1 MDRTRLDPALPE
13 TRTASDS
20 QPEPRSVGEYR
31 LLRRLGEGGMGAVYL
46 GYHEGQDRQVAIKI
60 LPDQLAGNQAYV
72 DRFYREARH
81 AAGLNH
87 PNIVRGLSVGLDK
100 ASGRHYLVLEYVDGP
115 SALALLQQYGR
126 LSVGDAVHI
135 ALDVA
140 RALEHAHSRNVVHRD
155 IKPDNILITR
165 SGIAKLA
172 DLGLAKRM
180 DEASHLTATRQGFG
194 TPHYMPYEQA
204 LNAKYA
210 DARSDIYALG
220 GTLYHLVT
228 GLVPFPGENHLEV
241 MDSKNRGQ
249 FAAAGSIN
257 PEVPPALDR
266 ILGKMLA
273 REPRD
278 RYQTA
283 SELIVD
289 LERSRLAALVPSF
302 ADADLALQDPW
313 VRACL
318 AASAQPTMPDLNAA
332 PRNDEQ
338 QAQPPPNASEAVAG
352 DKTNGSAPPPANGN
366 GVGPACRP
374 FVLDEEWFLRYRDRK
389 GGWARARATTRQIQL
404 RLRTGRIPPQV
415 EASRQADGDYQP
427 LASFPEFRDIPAS
440 PARRRRKNGRASEE
454 TQPAGPA
461 AAPTQGSGLLSLSPA
476 GRWWLW
482 LVVLPLLVS
491 LLLVG
496 GYYLLGWLWL
506 MRG

>member
-1 MDRTRLDPALPE
+1 M
-13 TRTASDS
+13 
-20 QPEPRSVGEYR
+20 GEYR
-31 LLRRLGEGGMGAVYL
+31 LLRRLGEGGMGSVYL

-60 LPDQLAGNQAYV
+60 LPEQLAGSQAYV

-81 AAGLNH
+81 AAQLNH

-115 SALALLQQYGR
+115 SALALLQQYGK
-126 LSVGDAVHI
+126 LSVGDGVHI

-228 GLVPFPGENHLEV
+228 GQVPFPGDNHLEV

-249 FAAAGSIN
+249 FTPAGSVN
-257 PEVPPALDR
+257 PDVPPALDR
-266 ILGKMLA
+266 ILARMLA
-273 REPRD
+273 REPRE

-318 AASAQPTMPDLNAA
+318 AASAQPTMPDLNAVA
-332 PRNDEQ
+332 GTPACRPSVLDEQ
-338 QAQPPPNASEAVAG
+338 QAQPPAVPEPAAG
-352 DKTNGSAPPPANGN
+352 DKANGDAPPPANGK
-366 GVGPACRP
+366 GKV
-374 FVLDEEWFLRYRDRK
+374 VVEEWFLRYRNRNGD
-389 GGWARARATTRQIQL
+389 WARARATTRQLQF
-404 RLRTGRIPPQV
+404 RLRTGRIPAQV

-427 LASFPEFRDIPAS
+427 LTSFPEFRDIPAA
-440 PARRRRKNGRASEE
+440 PTRRKNG
-454 TQPAGPA
+454 Q
-461 AAPTQGSGLLSLSPA
+461 SPA
-476 GRWWLW
+476 REQQTEESEHPDATGNRNQQRRQQRGPSRWLW
-482 LVVLPLLVS
+482 VVLLA
-491 LLLVG
+491 
-496 GYYLLGWLWL
+496 LLGLVLLGGFFLFGWLI
-506 MRG
+506 

>member
-1 MDRTRLDPALPE
+1 M
-13 TRTASDS
+13 
-20 QPEPRSVGEYR
+20 GEYR
-31 LLRRLGEGGMGAVYL
+31 LLRRLGEGGMGSVYL

-60 LPDQLAGNQAYV
+60 LPEQLAGSQAYV

-81 AAGLNH
+81 AAQLNH

-115 SALALLQQYGR
+115 SALALLQQYGK
-126 LSVGDAVHI
+126 LSVGDGVHI

-228 GLVPFPGENHLEV
+228 GQVPFPGDNHLEV

-249 FAAAGSIN
+249 FTPAGSIN
-257 PEVPPALDR
+257 PDVPPALDR
-266 ILGKMLA
+266 ILAKMLA
-273 REPRD
+273 REPRE

-318 AASAQPTMPDLNAA
+318 AASAQPTMPDLNAVAAA
-332 PRNDEQ
+332 PACRPSVLEEQ
-338 QAQPPPNASEAVAG
+338 QAQRPPAVPEPAAG
-352 DKTNGSAPPPANGN
+352 DKTNGDAPPPANGN
-366 GVGPACRP
+366 GKAV
-374 FVLDEEWFLRYRDRK
+374 VVEEWFLRYRNRNGD
-389 GGWARARATTRQIQL
+389 WARARATTRQLQL
-404 RLRTGRIPPQV
+404 RLRTGRIPAQV

-427 LASFPEFRDIPAS
+427 LTSFPEFRDIPAA
-440 PARRRRKNGRASEE
+440 PRRRRKKGQA
-454 TQPAGPA
+454 PAGKQQTA
-461 AAPTQGSGLLSLSPA
+461 DREQGTENGEQRGPSRWLWAGVLVLLGLL
-476 GRWWLW
+476 
-482 LVVLPLLVS
+482 
-491 LLLVG
+491 
-496 GYYLLGWLWL
+496 LLGGFLLFGWLT
-506 MRG
+506 